1 MKTLHRLYVLLLVS
15 AFAFGFGVP
24 SQAAESQH
32 FVRPAEL
39 ERDIAFWRRVYTE
52 VTTEGGLLHDPED
65 LSIVYEVLNF
75 PSDIAPKQR
84 SKRIDEAKKKYARIL
99 DRLASGATDLSEEEL
114 RVQALWPK
122 GTRRARF
129 EQASEEVRFQ
139 LGQADRFREGLV
151 RSGAWRNHIADT
163 FERMGLPRE
172 LAALPHVESSF
183 NTYAYSKVG
192 AAGMWQFMR
201 STGRRFLRIDAV
213 VDERLDPYRASEAA
227 ARFLEQ
233 NYIVLGSWPLALTAY
248 NHGPGGMKRAQEQ
261 LGTSDIVT
269 IVRKYQSRSFGFA
282 SRNFYVAFLAALEI
296 DTNPEKFF
304 PGIRLN
310 AVDTSRV
317 LVMPQPVP
325 AGRIAT
331 ALDIDRDELRRLNPS
346 LLNSVWKGA
355 RHIPRGYEFRVP
367 SHIDLT
373 AALAKIGTAVK
384 SGEGG
389 EAVVAESQHRVE
401 SGETLSTIASQYGV
415 SPTALAE
422 ANDLRRPYRLR
433 VGQVLALPERAGR
446 VPSGPVVAQVPKETF
461 PAPAAAAKPP
471 TPPTGVVGSERYV
484 VRRGDTLGKIAKKHG
499 LTEAALMEMNNISN
513 RQFIYEGQVLAL
525 APSARAKPPV
535 EAEVPVATVAVVSD
549 EPQAEAEAVEPV
561 SEREAEEIGPALVPG
576 TQAANDA
583 DPSDYSVKDNTVI
596 VQAAETLGHFAEW
609 LDVRAATLRQLNR
622 ISYATPVVIGRK
634 LKLDFSK
641 VSVDQF
647 EARRAEYHRALQE
660 AFFTQFRIKGT
671 TDHVIKRGESV
682 WVLAQQRYNIPIWL
696 LRQYNPDVDLGSL
709 QPGARLV
716 IPVVEATGTVA
727 EPAA

>member
-15 AFAFGFGVP
+15 AFAFGFAAP
-24 SQAAESQH
+24 SRAAESGH

-84 SKRIDEAKKKYARIL
+84 SRRIDDAKKKYARIL
-99 DRLASGATDLSEEEL
+99 DRLARGAEDLSEEEQ

-122 GTRRARF
+122 GTRRSRF

-269 IVRKYQSRSFGFA
+269 ILRKYQSRSFGFA

-296 DTNPEKFF
+296 DTSPEKFF

-325 AGRIAT
+325 ASRIAS

-346 LLNSVWKGA
+346 LLNSVWKGG

-373 AALAKIGTAVK
+373 AALAKIGTAVS

-389 EAVVAESQHRVE
+389 EAVIAESQHRVE
-401 SGETLSTIASQYGV
+401 RGETLSTIASQYGV
-415 SPTALAE
+415 SQTALAE

-446 VPSGPVVAQVPKETF
+446 APSGPVVAQVPKETP
-461 PAPAAAAKPP
+461 PAPAAKPP

-499 LTEAALMEMNNISN
+499 LTEEALMEMNNISN

-525 APSARAKPPV
+525 AASARAKPPV
-535 EAEVPVATVAVVSD
+535 EAEVPVATVAVVS

-576 TQAANDA
+576 TQTADDA
-583 DPSDYSVKDNTVI
+583 DPSDYTVKDNTVI

-641 VSVDQF
+641 VSPDQF

-716 IPVVEATGTVA
+716 IPVVEATGTIV

>member
-15 AFAFGFGVP
+15 AFAFGL
-24 SQAAESQH
+24 AAPARGAETDH

-65 LSIVYEVLNF
+65 LSIVYEILNF
-75 PSDIAPKQR
+75 PSDIAPKTR
-84 SKRIDEAKKKYARIL
+84 SKRIDDAKKKYARIL

-114 RVQALWPK
+114 RVQELWPK
-122 GTRRARF
+122 GTRRSRF

-151 RSGAWRNHIADT
+151 RSGAYRNHIADT
-163 FERMGLPRE
+163 FQRMGLPRE

-248 NHGPGGMKRAQEQ
+248 NHGPGGMRRAKEQ
-261 LGTSDIVT
+261 LGTNDITT

-310 AVDTSRV
+310 PADNSRV
-317 LVMPQPVP
+317 MVMPQPVP
-325 AGRIAT
+325 ASRIAT
-331 ALDIDRDELRRLNPS
+331 ALDVEREDLRRLNPS

-367 SHIDLT
+367 SHIDVN
-373 AALAKIGTAVK
+373 AALAKLGTAVT

-389 EAVVAESQHRVE
+389 EVLAAESQHRVE
-401 SGETLSTIASQYGV
+401 RGDTLSTIASQYGV
-415 SPTALAE
+415 SQTALAE

-446 VPSGPVVAQVPKETF
+446 APTGPVVAQVPKE
-461 PAPAAAAKPP
+461 APAAAKPP

-499 LTEAALMEMNNISN
+499 LTEEALMEMNNIRN

-525 APSARAKPPV
+525 AASARAKPPV
-535 EAEVPVATVAVVSD
+535 EAEVPVATVATVS
-549 EPQAEAEAVEPV
+549 EPPGEAEGVEPV

-576 TQAANDA
+576 TQAATDA
-583 DPSDYSVKDNTVI
+583 DPSDYTVQDNVII
-596 VQAAETLGHFAEW
+596 VQAAETLGHYAEW
-609 LDVRAATLRQLNR
+609 LDVRAAQLRQLNR

-634 LKLDFSK
+634 VKLDFSK
-641 VSVDQF
+641 VSPDQF

-671 TDHVIKRGESV
+671 ADHVIKRGESV

-696 LRQYNPDVDLGSL
+696 LRQYNPDLDLGTL
-709 QPGARLV
+709 LPGARLV
-716 IPVVEATGTVA
+716 IPVVEATGTVV

>member
-15 AFAFGFGVP
+15 AFAFGFAAP
-24 SQAAESQH
+24 SRAAETQQ

-39 ERDIAFWRRVYTE
+39 EKDIAFWRRVYTE
-52 VTTEGGLLHDPED
+52 VTTEGGMLHDPED
-65 LSIVYEVLNF
+65 LDVVYEVMTF
-75 PSDIAPKQR
+75 PSDISPKQR
-84 SKRIDEAKKKYARIL
+84 SKRIEDAKKKYARIL
-99 DRLASGATDLSEEEL
+99 DRLAGGAQDLSEEEQ

-122 GTRRARF
+122 GTRRSRF

-248 NHGPGGMKRAQEQ
+248 NHGPGGMRRAQEQ

-296 DTNPEKFF
+296 DTHPEKFF

-310 AVDTSRV
+310 PVDASRV

-325 AGRIAT
+325 ASRIAT

-373 AALAKIGTAVK
+373 AALAKIGTAVS

-401 SGETLSTIASQYGV
+401 RGETLSTIASQYGV
-415 SPTALAE
+415 SQNALAE

-446 VPSGPVVAQVPKETF
+446 APAGPVVAQVPKET
-461 PAPAAAAKPP
+461 APAAKPTP
-471 TPPTGVVGSERYV
+471 TPPTGVVGTERYV

-499 LTEAALMEMNNISN
+499 LTEEALMEMNNIRN

-525 APSARAKPPV
+525 AASARAKPPV
-535 EAEVPVATVAVVSD
+535 EAEVPVATIAVVS
-549 EPQAEAEAVEPV
+549 EPQTEAEAVEPE

-576 TQAANDA
+576 TQAATDA
-583 DPSDYSVKDNTVI
+583 DPGDYTVKGNNTVI
-596 VQAAETLGHFAEW
+596 VQAAETLGHYAEW
-609 LDVRAATLRQLNR
+609 LDVRASQLRQLNR

-634 LKLDFSK
+634 VKLDFSK
-641 VSVDQF
+641 VSPDQF
-647 EARRAEYHRALQE
+647 EARRQEYHRALQE

-671 TDHVIKRGESV
+671 ADHVIKRGESV

-696 LRQYNPDVDLGSL
+696 LRQYNPDLDLGSL

-716 IPVVEATGTVA
+716 IPVVEATGTVV